1 MTPWDGSR
9 KPRQSGDSEGQGQS
23 CEVETRGK
31 ETQAALGLQGEP
43 YFKVSCLVLLQPVG
57 PMVILRHAAPGDL
70 FET

>member
-1 MTPWDGSR
+1 M
-9 KPRQSGDSEGQGQS
+9 
-23 CEVETRGK
+23 ETRGK